1 MTLLRLFIMASTDAA
16 MIPALMVM
24 KRNRRHF
31 ECFIGC
37 FQLCVS
43 FMFNASA
50 ALEANVFLS
59 ELDWHFVSDVL
70 SISYALLL
78 FVHLMGFE
86 NENLNIMLRYLA
98 FSFTWIAKLKDQW
111 DSNLWQTFLISIYA
125 VGVIV
130 RHAAPL
136 QDKKV
141 PVHLGNCNYALI
153 SLGILGLV
161 YILSGSY
168 LVESDPFHMI
178 YALYHLS
185 GGAFFYFA
193 WLAIP
198 CRDTKKYDDLALPQ
212 HSTSAFI

>member
-1 MTLLRLFIMASTDAA
+1 MKLLRLFIMASTDAA

-24 KRNRRHF
+24 QRNRRHF

-37 FQLCVS
+37 FHLMVS
-43 FMFNASA
+43 FLFNVSG
-50 ALEANVFLS
+50 ALEIDIFLS

-86 NENLNIMLRYLA
+86 KENVNIILRYLA
-98 FSFTWIAKLKDQW
+98 FSLTWVAKLKDKW
-111 DSNLWQTFLISIYA
+111 DSNFWQIVLIAVYG

-130 RHAAPL
+130 RHANPA
-136 QDKKV
+136 QGQQV
-141 PVHLGNCNYALI
+141 PVLWNHGNYALI
-153 SLGILGLV
+153 SLSLLAVV
-161 YILSGSY
+161 YFVSGSY
-168 LVESDPFHMI
+168 LFENDPFHVI

-193 WLAIP
+193 WLTVP
-198 CRDTKKYDDLALPQ
+198 CRDTKKHDDFVLPQ
-212 HSTSAFI
+212 HSATSFI